1 MPESLCDERPISFHP
16 LQRFCSTRQSGSEIS
31 RTKWRTSWRASAW
44 RGRPWDSCWRR
55 WDRNRKL
62 GPKEKVKEK
71 VCRDGTGG
79 QGWVFT
85 YRKWMWGWVNNKR
98 GTGGRVGEQTEMWR
112 RKKKQNETVSESL
125 THHRGEHPQNITTQH
140 DFANVA
146 LLSWHYYFFI
156 IIIITR
162 SICVFALHAVN
173 VLRFYRVRMKDGL
186 NLSYLVFKHWASD
199 SCPRT
204 NLLACCSV
212 PMSQDRV

>member
-1 MPESLCDERPISFHP
+1 MLELLCDERPISFHP
-16 LQRFCSTRQSGSEIS
+16 LQRFWSTRQSGSEIS

-71 VCRDGTGG
+71 VCRDGRVEGG
-79 QGWVFT
+79 GVFT

-98 GTGGRVGEQTEMWR
+98 GTGGRVGGQTKMWR
-112 RKKKQNETVSESL
+112 RKKKQNETVSKSL
-125 THHRGEHPQNITTQH
+125 THHHGEHTQNITTQLVLQTLH
-140 DFANVA
+140 FWVDIIIIF
-146 LLSWHYYFFI
+146 

-173 VLRFYRVRMKDGL
+173 MQRFYRVQMKDGL
-186 NLSYLVFKHWASD
+186 NLSYLEFNHWASD

-204 NLLACCSV
+204 NLLAWCSV
-212 PMSQDRV
+212 PMSQDKV